1 MKIDVA
7 EAITN
12 AERDIIDILEDLKTT
27 LGVQISTKS
36 GKIRTGSITAK
47 DKAKI
52 VQLCKKGYST
62 HQIADR
68 FPNYTVMQVSAIKA
82 HVTMGTY

>member
-12 AERDIIDILEDLKTT
+12 AEKDIIDILEDLKNT
-27 LGVQISTKS
+27 LGVQVTTRS
-36 GKIRTGSITAK
+36 GRVRTSSIDSR
-47 DKAKI
+47 DKARI
-52 VQLCKKGYST
+52 VKLCKEGYST
-62 HQIADR
+62 HQIAER
-68 FPNYTVMQVSAIKA
+68 FPSYTVMQVSAIKA

>member
-12 AERDIIDILEDLKTT
+12 AEKDIIDILEDLKQT
-27 LGVQISTKS
+27 LGVQVTTRS
-36 GKIRTGSITAK
+36 GRVRTGSINAT

-52 VQLCKKGYST
+52 VKLCKQGYTT
-62 HQIADR
+62 HQIAER
-68 FPNYTVMQVSAIKA
+68 FPTYTVMQVSAIKA
-82 HVTMGTY
+82 HVTMGTD